1 MPRRSDSLGDPSA
14 GPHELTAEEWQAQVP
29 CPECGGRP
37 GRDPTSGMQLRIKL
51 PNGEWEEGHT
61 YQCQKRRQE

>member
-1 MPRRSDSLGDPSA
+1 MPRKSDVDASA
-14 GPHELTAEEWQAQVP
+14 GVLSAEEWEAQVP

-37 GRDPTSGMQLRIKL
+37 GQSPAGFVLRIKL
-51 PNGEWEEGHT
+51 PNGEFVDGHT